1 MCICICYAPIICK
14 YIVLN
19 SPQLPSPT
27 PPATPRSEHETSQRQ
42 QDTPQPEPGHMDFSA
57 RACELVRWPSALYL
71 CVLVLLLPM
80 VQECSAACYELLCMQ
95 KEAPCLAESLR
106 GSYGVSCNTRAVD
119 APDISSGWQQSKLIW
134 ALSAEV
140 GQASRI
146 PCDILWHV

>member
-1 MCICICYAPIICK
+1 MRAGSVAECIIPMC
-14 YIVLN
+14 
-19 SPQLPSPT
+19 
-27 PPATPRSEHETSQRQ
+27 
-42 QDTPQPEPGHMDFSA
+42 
-57 RACELVRWPSALYL
+57 
-71 CVLVLLLPM
+71 LVLLLPM
-80 VQECSAACYELLCMQ
+80 VQECNAACYELLCMQ
-95 KEAPCLAESLR
+95 MEAPCLADSLR

>member
-1 MCICICYAPIICK
+1 MKPRNDNK
-14 YIVLN
+14 THHNL
-19 SPQLPSPT
+19 SL
-27 PPATPRSEHETSQRQ
+27 ATWTSQ
-42 QDTPQPEPGHMDFSA
+42 HMHASWFGG
-57 RACELVRWPSALYL
+57 RVHYTY
-71 CVLVLLLPM
+71 VFLVLLLPM

-95 KEAPCLAESLR
+95 MEAPCLADSLR
-106 GSYGVSCNTRAVD
+106 GPYGVSCNTRAVD